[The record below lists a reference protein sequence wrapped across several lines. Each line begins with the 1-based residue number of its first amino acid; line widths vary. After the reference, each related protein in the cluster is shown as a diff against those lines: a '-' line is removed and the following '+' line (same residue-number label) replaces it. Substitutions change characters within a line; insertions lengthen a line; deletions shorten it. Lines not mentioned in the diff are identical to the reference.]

1 MNRLPREFLWKD
13 VESMDNFLHD
23 PLNKELYKVYLKVKD
38 APFRILIPDV
48 KVFNELYYLCVGL
61 RFRDFKTHEL
71 EGIILADLG
80 HTYSPSLLMSMLFAV
95 YALQDIKIKESFPDH
110 LDYLLIGLGGWYYDV
125 FKEFVNNQT
134 TTYQTDF
141 TPRPDSASN
150 IVKRNYD
157 WEKITHSYNDDDL
170 LRILGLWK
178 KEEEKL
184 IVLDAIEVAYQ
195 NYHNDGALIQKSDG
209 SLIMPMDIDFQKYK
223 EYIINHKPISQPA
236 ILCKD
241 IPFTPEER
249 ELDFFSNLVLDS
261 SHEESIIALIKS
273 RLIGKIEPKD
283 IMRPFRAAYYANAIS
298 RPKWKN
304 FELTYGS
311 KSVSKS
317 SFNGYLAKTCTTFDD
332 EQEYNWLLK
341 EFNKIVG

>member
-61 RFRDFKTHEL
+61 RFCDFKTNEL

-95 YALQDIKIKESFPDH
+95 YALQDIKIKESFPDY
-110 LDYLLIGLGGWYYDV
+110 LDSLLIGHGGWYYDV

-157 WEKITHSYNDDDL
+157 WEKITYSYNDDDL
-170 LRILGLWK
+170 LRVLNLWK
-178 KEEEKL
+178 NEEEKL
-184 IVLDAIEVAYQ
+184 TILDAIESAHKF
-195 NYHNDGALIQKSDG
+195 YHNDGSLIQKSDG
-209 SLIMPMDIDFQKYK
+209 SLIIPMDADFQKYR
-223 EYIINHKPISQPA
+223 EYIIKHKDFCSPVITTTETSDFASYVINKDQAKDVLKLLHQYIDGKKKPQAASIPIRAAIDAKKLHKPTWEIYREEFPNCKNSRTTFEKYA
-236 ILCKD
+236 GASFDTTAAFRGKD
-241 IPFTPEER
+241 IYE
-249 ELDFFSNLVLDS
+249 DMV
-261 SHEESIIALIKS
+261 AA
-273 RLIGKIEPKD
+273 
-283 IMRPFRAAYYANAIS
+283 FRAI
-298 RPKWKN
+298 
-304 FELTYGS
+304 
-311 KSVSKS
+311 
-317 SFNGYLAKTCTTFDD
+317 
-332 EQEYNWLLK
+332 
-341 EFNKIVG
+341 